1 MDGKTRTIRLNLK
14 KFVYLISPDKIKSS
28 FFSDLDKVLSSNKV
42 KFFQLR
48 LKNVSQRQVIQ
59 IGLKCKKIT
68 SKYNV
73 KLIINDN
80 FKIAKKINADGCH
93 LGQTDGSI
101 IKARL
106 ALKNKILGITCHGSK
121 ELCMIAKKNNAD
133 YIALG
138 SFFNSKL
145 KPNASKA
152 NFSILKWAKKN
163 IKKEI
168 VAIGGINN
176 KNFKKLLLSGGN
188 YIAISSFIWNNPSL
202 NPKEAIKKIK

>member
-1 MDGKTRTIRLNLK
+1 MDLN
-14 KFVYLISPDKIKSS
+14 V
-28 FFSDLDKVLSSNKV
+28 
-42 KFFQLR
+42 
-48 LKNVSQRQVIQ
+48 
-59 IGLKCKKIT
+59 KIT

-106 ALKNKILGITCHGSK
+106 ALKNKILGEVTCTSSK

-138 SFFNSKL
+138 SF
-145 KPNASKA
+145 
-152 NFSILKWAKKN
+152 
-163 IKKEI
+163 
-168 VAIGGINN
+168 
-176 KNFKKLLLSGGN
+176 
-188 YIAISSFIWNNPSL
+188 
-202 NPKEAIKKIK
+202 